1 MKKVLFSLCAVFFS
15 AGLFTSCL
23 FGSKEAKISKRPIT
37 LRLSEVHAKDY
48 PTSLADEEFAR
59 LVEEKTEGRVIIEV
73 RTGGALSSN
82 ETDALEALQCGDLAF
97 SRVSLTP
104 VAAYVPKLN
113 ALCLPYLYK
122 SSEHMWKVLNGS
134 IGQEMLNDLEKS
146 DAGLIGL
153 CYYDAGARNFYLT
166 KEIHSVSDME
176 GLRIRVQTNPM
187 MVDMC
192 LCLGASGVTGIGPD
206 LVYGEIQSGR
216 IDGAENNWPTYQSM
230 GDYKV
235 TDFYILDQHTRVPEV
250 LIASKKVMER
260 VSAEDFALIKQA
272 AKETCEFEIQRWK
285 EKELSAE
292 KIVRANGNRI
302 IELSPSAYAE
312 FQNAMQPLY
321 EKYGSDYTSVINAI
335 KSTN

>member
-1 MKKVLFSLCAVFFS
+1 MKKVLFLLCAAFLS
-15 AGLFTSCL
+15 AGLFTSCS
-23 FGSKEAKISKRPIT
+23 GKKEAKISKRPIT
-37 LRLSEVHAKDY
+37 LRLSEVHAKGY

-82 ETDALEALQCGDLAF
+82 ETDAIEALQCGDLAF
-97 SRVSLTP
+97 TRVSLAP
-104 VAAYVPKLN
+104 VAAFVPKLN

-122 SSEHMWKVLNGS
+122 SSEHMWKVLNGP
-134 IGQEMLNDLEKS
+134 IGQDMLNDLEAS
-146 DAGLIGL
+146 NSGLIGL
-153 CYYDAGARNFYLT
+153 CYYDSGARNFYLN
-166 KEIHSVSDME
+166 KEIRSVSDMA

-192 LCLGASGVTGIGPD
+192 ECLGASGITGISPD
-206 LVYGEIQSGR
+206 AVYGEIQSGS

-235 TDFYILDQHTRVPEV
+235 ADYYVLDQHTRVPEV

-260 VSAEDFALIKQA
+260 VSPEDLALIKQA
-272 AKETCEFEIQRWK
+272 AKETCEFEIQKWK
-285 EKELSAE
+285 EREQSAE
-292 KIVRANGNRI
+292 KTVRANGNKI
-302 IELSPSAYAE
+302 IELSSSAYAE

-321 EKYGSDYTSVINAI
+321 EKYGSDYTSVVNAI